1 MSNKEQGVVKW
12 FNAAK
17 GFGFI
22 ERQEGDD
29 AFVHFSAIEQDGY
42 RTLQEGQRVEFT
54 PTQGQKGTEA
64 KNVTLVQG
72 DGSSQGSSFGSDV
85 SQSEQGQEEN
95 QDQEVPQQV
104 EL

>member
-42 RTLQEGQRVEFT
+42 RTLQEGQKVEFT

-64 KNVTLVQG
+64 KNVTLVEG
-72 DGSSQGSSFGSDV
+72 GSSESSPAQSGS
-85 SQSEQGQEEN
+85 E
-95 QDQEVPQQV
+95 DQEQV
-104 EL
+104 SVEY